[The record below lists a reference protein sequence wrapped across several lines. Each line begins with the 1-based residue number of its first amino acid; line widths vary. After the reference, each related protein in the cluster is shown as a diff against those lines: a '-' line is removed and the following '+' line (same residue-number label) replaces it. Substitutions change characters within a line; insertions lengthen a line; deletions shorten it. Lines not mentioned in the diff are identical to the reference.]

1 MLKDVSWPFNETL
14 THFSHLLV
22 DIFKMNDNSSYRNNE
37 KDQHCVEDY
46 TSGDPLEDN
55 LSDGDWSSFDAAV
68 TTDLKGL
75 STSQMISYFQDRY
88 NNSDILP
95 SVNDSLISISGAV
108 TEAENHIAKYRK
120 SVPIIVAFVSYLE
133 RKSFRLGKKFI
144 DSQSINSNRKQTLR
158 LMKTEKV
165 QVAASLSDLEFT
177 KSIETNNLAH
187 LRKQHKDQLFSAIG
201 RNFFFTYINFNN
213 NLIITKV
220 ISVTAYNFFNT
231 PFQ

>member
-1 MLKDVSWPFNETL
+1 MLKDVSWSFNETL

-22 DIFKMNDNSSYRNNE
+22 DIFKMNDNSSCRNNE
-37 KDQHCVEDY
+37 KDQHRVEDY

-133 RKSFRLGKKFI
+133 GKSFSLGKKFI
-144 DSQSINSNRKQTLR
+144 DNQSINSNRKQTLR
-158 LMKTEKV
+158 QMETEKV
-165 QVAASLSDLEFT
+165 QVAASLSKLNDT
-177 KSIETNNLAH
+177 KNQQVAVLDNL
-187 LRKQHKDQLFSAIG
+187 HKLQKSQANK
-201 RNFFFTYINFNN
+201 NFDV
-213 NLIITKV
+213 NLISNV
-220 ISVTAYNFFNT
+220 YLNFI
-231 PFQ
+231 

>member
-22 DIFKMNDNSSYRNNE
+22 DIFKMNDNSSCRNNE
-37 KDQHCVEDY
+37 KDQHRVEDY

-133 RKSFRLGKKFI
+133 GKSFSLGKKFI
-144 DSQSINSNRKQTLR
+144 DNQSINSNRKQTLR
-158 LMKTEKV
+158 QMETEKV
-165 QVAASLSDLEFT
+165 QVAASLSKLNDT
-177 KSIETNNLAH
+177 KNQQVAVLDNLHKLQKSQANKNF
-187 LRKQHKDQLFSAIG
+187 LGRKSHF
-201 RNFFFTYINFNN
+201 
-213 NLIITKV
+213 
-220 ISVTAYNFFNT
+220 
-231 PFQ
+231 

>member
-108 TEAENHIAKYRK
+108 TEAKNHIAKYRK
-120 SVPIIVAFVSYLE
+120 SIPIIVAFVSYLE
-133 RKSFRLGKKFI
+133 GKSFSLGQKFI
-144 DSQSINSNRKQTLR
+144 ESKNKNSNRKQTLR
-158 LMKTEKV
+158 LMETKKLQINTLLSKLNDTKNQ
-165 QVAASLSDLEFT
+165 QVAVLDNLHKLQMSQCKENSFFGR
-177 KSIETNNLAH
+177 KSH
-187 LRKQHKDQLFSAIG
+187 F
-201 RNFFFTYINFNN
+201 
-213 NLIITKV
+213 
-220 ISVTAYNFFNT
+220 
-231 PFQ
+231 